1 MKCASIWQEEWPFC
15 FDDRQSVKRWKSI
28 TNSLWTLFLF
38 EWKMAKDIKLS
49 SNDYRIF
56 LALHLSLSF
65 SLSPESRD
73 ANRFRLFVLFLT
85 VIPHERTHRYCCCF
99 SFSPSSLFVC
109 DSRSLP
115 SPPEIKVKEWDN
127 AVGHHVPSP
136 VSLSLST
143 QFPDDDYPCC
153 ELVTSFTR
161 GRNIDR

>member
-1 MKCASIWQEEWPFC
+1 
-15 FDDRQSVKRWKSI
+15 
-28 TNSLWTLFLF
+28 
-38 EWKMAKDIKLS
+38 MAKDIKLS

-56 LALHLSLSF
+56 LARSLALHLSLPLSF

-85 VIPHERTHRYCCCF
+85 VIPPERTHRYCCCF
-99 SFSPSSLFVC
+99 SSPVFSIVTLALSL
-109 DSRSLP
+109 S
-115 SPPEIKVKEWDN
+115 IKVKEWDN

-136 VSLSLST
+136 LSLST